1 MGKLKELIHD
11 FSENWEDMKNSIEA
25 HTGVLTAV
33 GIGVSLLGTVFACK
47 ATLKVNKEAEEHT
60 KLVQDAKA
68 NCAEAQMDEK
78 QTKKEVVKAYKRVAK
93 DYVKAYLP
101 SAIMLTV
108 GYGLIVK
115 AHNIEVAKNEALMTA
130 YIGLEALFNKYR
142 QSVAER
148 YGEETEQDIM
158 KEAQM
163 KFAEEHQIDDS
174 KTPFVNGSYILFNEN
189 CNAYTKGNPQ
199 ANEMIIRHG
208 LNELLFKFN
217 MGKRVYVNEVC
228 RAYGHPEIKGGWK
241 WCWYKPCTEEP
252 NFLVDRD
259 HQPEFMR
266 GICYD
271 GKTEPI
277 AKLYINGCV
286 HVDRTYDADV
296 RDSELADGGV
306 MGGALGRDE
315 VIIG

>member
-1 MGKLKELIHD
+1 MGKLSDLMHD
-11 FSENWEDMKNSIEA
+11 FSRNWEDMKNSIES

-47 ATLKVNKEAEEHT
+47 ATLKVNKEAEDHA
-60 KLVQDAKA
+60 KLVQDTKD

-78 QTKKEVVKAYKRVAK
+78 QTRKELVKAYRHVVK
-93 DYVKAYLP
+93 DYVKAYVP
-101 SAIMLTV
+101 SLGLLAI

-115 AHNIEVAKNEALMTA
+115 AHNIEVAKNEALMAA
-130 YIGLEALFNKYR
+130 YMSLEAFLNKYR
-142 QSVAER
+142 QTVAER
-148 YGEETEQDIM
+148 YGEEAEQDIM

-163 KFAEEHQIDDS
+163 KHSEEHLIEDGR
-174 KTPFVNGSYILFNEN
+174 TPFVNGSYILFNDS
-189 CNAYTKGNPQ
+189 CNAYTKGNPL

-208 LNELLFKFN
+208 LSELVFKFN
-217 MGKRVYVNEVC
+217 MGKRVYINEVC

-241 WCWYKPCTEEP
+241 WCWYKPCTEAP

-266 GICYD
+266 GMCYD

-277 AKLYINGCV
+277 AKLYLNGCV

-296 RDSELADGGV
+296 RNCELADGGV
-306 MGGALGRDE
+306 MGGVLGRDE
-315 VIIG
+315 VIVG

>member
-60 KLVQDAKA
+60 KLVQDAKV

>member
-47 ATLKVNKEAEEHT
+47 ATLKVNKEAEDHT
-60 KLVQDAKA
+60 KLVEDTKA
-68 NCAEAQMDEK
+68 NCAEQNLDEK
-78 QTKKEVVKAYKRVAK
+78 QTKKAVVKAYKRVAK

-108 GYGLIVK
+108 GYGLVVK

-148 YGEETEQDIM
+148 YGEETEQDIY

-199 ANEMIIRHG
+199 ANEMLIRHG
-208 LNELLFKFN
+208 LNELVFKFN

-241 WCWYKPCTEEP
+241 WCWYKPCTEAP

-259 HQPEFMR
+259 HQPEFIR

-306 MGGALGRDE
+306 MGGVLGRDE